1 MKEKIS
7 IVCCLVLESI
17 YIYYPLST
25 LALSVRISRLVSVDH
40 SCAQFLSG

>member
-25 LALSVRISRLVSVDH
+25 LALIMCIS
-40 SCAQFLSG
+40 